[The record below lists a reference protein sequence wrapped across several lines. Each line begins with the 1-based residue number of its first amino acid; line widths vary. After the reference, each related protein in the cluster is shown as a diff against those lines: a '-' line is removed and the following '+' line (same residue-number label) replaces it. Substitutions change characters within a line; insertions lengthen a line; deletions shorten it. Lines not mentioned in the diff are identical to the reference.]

1 MIPFNQIQLRNT
13 RETDK
18 KKTNKTKMERE
29 KERKQ
34 GIQLGASLWF
44 GHKDGDQFCAGSY
57 DKDIVRET

>member
-1 MIPFNQIQLRNT
+1 
-13 RETDK
+13 
-18 KKTNKTKMERE
+18 MERE

>member
-1 MIPFNQIQLRNT
+1 
-13 RETDK
+13 
-18 KKTNKTKMERE
+18 MERE

-57 DKDIVRET
+57 DKDIVRETCPSNEKQCETMNVTWKD